1 MSARTLAAEPDTTG
15 ELDHIRSGVAGPRSV
30 EQQLRPPEH
39 SPGQQLLE
47 QLAATPPGES
57 RSRLRAAAIETWLP
71 LAEQLAR
78 RYAGR
83 GEPLD
88 DIIQTASVG
97 LIKAVDRY
105 QPDRGRDF
113 VAFAV
118 PTVLGEIRRHFRDRT
133 WQLRVPRRLQELR
146 LAIRDA
152 SDTLAQELG
161 HQPTPGEL
169 ADDLQVSKE
178 EIVEGMGAAR
188 AYATLSLEATVS
200 TGTDAGTELGELVGE
215 EDADLAFVELRMTL
229 APALARLPEREQRI
243 LCMRFYGNMTQTEI
257 AEQVGV
263 SQMHVS
269 RLLSRSLLM
278 LREVI
283 TEDDDDGHPA

>member
-15 ELDHIRSGVAGPRSV
+15 ELDHIHPEVARPRPAEQQPRS
-30 EQQLRPPEH
+30 PEH

-47 QLAATPPGES
+47 QLAAAPPGAS
-57 RSRLRAAAIETWLP
+57 RSKLRAAAIETWLP
-71 LAEQLAR
+71 LAHQLAR

-169 ADDLQVSKE
+169 ADDLQVSQE